1 MKKIDIT
8 SQLII
13 LLVAVLLIACCIFSL
28 TTVSFAREI
37 AYKETNNRLS
47 TYALLIDNNFR
58 DNKIEDFPEID
69 MGYYCKTSYNVYQQ
83 LNDMGDH
90 LTVRDVEEVI
100 NNIKDINNNKKL
112 GNMSYYSKKI
122 NGSKINFVV
131 ITNDNMETYTLV
143 FTDDSHTTSV
153 VREITLKI
161 NGIFVIVMLLAIVVI
176 YFWSNNI
183 ARRLRKIQNHILSL
197 PKNEY
202 KTSYLDTYEDE
213 VGDLSKSIEVMR
225 SEICE
230 NERIKQE
237 MLHNLSHDFKTP
249 IAVIKTYAEAIQDG
263 VEDVSISTNKIIEQ
277 SDLLKKKVNRLIEY
291 NRLEYFSSDKEF
303 EDIKIADIIYDIIL
317 NYKHQLENIEFI
329 TDINENVTFRGISEN
344 WYTVIDNII
353 DNAKRYAKSQIK
365 IVLRPHRLRIYND
378 GDHIDEKFIE
388 SAFKPYEKG
397 NEGQFGLGM
406 SIVQKTVDYFNMNL
420 HVVNEEVGV
429 SFIIDDKIEEK

>member
-69 MGYYCKTSYNVYQQ
+69 MGYYCKTSDNVYQQ

-100 NNIKDINNNKKL
+100 NTIKDINNNKKL

-161 NGIFVIVMLLAIVVI
+161 NGIFVIVSV
-176 YFWSNNI
+176 
-183 ARRLRKIQNHILSL
+183 
-197 PKNEY
+197 
-202 KTSYLDTYEDE
+202 
-213 VGDLSKSIEVMR
+213 
-225 SEICE
+225 
-230 NERIKQE
+230 
-237 MLHNLSHDFKTP
+237 
-249 IAVIKTYAEAIQDG
+249 
-263 VEDVSISTNKIIEQ
+263 
-277 SDLLKKKVNRLIEY
+277 
-291 NRLEYFSSDKEF
+291 
-303 EDIKIADIIYDIIL
+303 
-317 NYKHQLENIEFI
+317 
-329 TDINENVTFRGISEN
+329 
-344 WYTVIDNII
+344 
-353 DNAKRYAKSQIK
+353 AK
-365 IVLRPHRLRIYND
+365 
-378 GDHIDEKFIE
+378 
-388 SAFKPYEKG
+388 
-397 NEGQFGLGM
+397 
-406 SIVQKTVDYFNMNL
+406 
-420 HVVNEEVGV
+420 
-429 SFIIDDKIEEK
+429 